1 MFDIVY
7 SLNQVRISSLKQL
20 SKIVQKSGTAPLRFV
35 VQRPCILFNN
45 PVMVST
51 ASTVP
56 APTPTPTPT
65 PSNNVNNRASNPPQP
80 LPNTEEEREVVQET
94 TTTTNAT
101 NNNPTTTIVEETAAS
116 LQNPQTSLLLVQQ
129 QQQQQTPIQTTPTV
143 ATNANTVQTTNPT
156 QATSTASALVSSTR
170 SKFER
175 FEKKI
180 KSSFGGFSPA
190 AVIKITCFF
199 ALFDF
204 TFQNFSVINITFY
217 KSRLIISNFIIV
229 ISKMTKNLTQFSS
242 QLKHNNSQITAAY
255 TTPTTTSYSTSST
268 NVVTSL
274 STNMPKSSSQGNL
287 STASQTP
294 ITVPSQSSQLQQQQ
308 EPMEAVKEATKD
320 QLVLSVSTMSTATA
334 APSPNTLAVNGGPTS
349 TTTAPKLS
357 PNQTVAGAISVAA
370 SPSLPLITHTAS
382 ASNLV
387 EFFCNVSESK
397 MVTFYPCFIRINFN
411 YYMDRCYSRVMI

>member
-1 MFDIVY
+1 MFDIVH

-56 APTPTPTPT
+56 APTPTPTP
-65 PSNNVNNRASNPPQP
+65 SNNVNNRASNPPQP

-94 TTTTNAT
+94 TTTTTTN
-101 NNNPTTTIVEETAAS
+101 NNNPTTIVEEAAAS
-116 LQNPQTSLLLVQQ
+116 LQNPQTSLLLVQQQQ

-190 AVIKITCFF
+190 AVIKIICFF
-199 ALFDF
+199 KIFLHILIPLF
-204 TFQNFSVINITFY
+204 TIQAVILKIYF
-217 KSRLIISNFIIV
+217 FIKI
-229 ISKMTKNLTQFSS
+229 KN
-242 QLKHNNSQITAAY
+242 Y
-255 TTPTTTSYSTSST
+255 
-268 NVVTSL
+268 
-274 STNMPKSSSQGNL
+274 
-287 STASQTP
+287 
-294 ITVPSQSSQLQQQQ
+294 
-308 EPMEAVKEATKD
+308 
-320 QLVLSVSTMSTATA
+320 
-334 APSPNTLAVNGGPTS
+334 
-349 TTTAPKLS
+349 
-357 PNQTVAGAISVAA
+357 
-370 SPSLPLITHTAS
+370 
-382 ASNLV
+382 
-387 EFFCNVSESK
+387 
-397 MVTFYPCFIRINFN
+397 
-411 YYMDRCYSRVMI
+411 

>member
-56 APTPTPTPT
+56 APTPIPTPT
-65 PSNNVNNRASNPPQP
+65 PSNNANNRASNPPQP

-94 TTTTNAT
+94 TTAATTNT
-101 NNNPTTTIVEETAAS
+101 SNPTTTIVEETAAS

-129 QQQQQTPIQTTPTV
+129 QQQTPLQTTPTV
-143 ATNANTVQTTNPT
+143 ATNANIVQSTNPT

-190 AVIKITCFF
+190 AVIKITCF
-199 ALFDF
+199 
-204 TFQNFSVINITFY
+204 
-217 KSRLIISNFIIV
+217 
-229 ISKMTKNLTQFSS
+229 
-242 QLKHNNSQITAAY
+242 
-255 TTPTTTSYSTSST
+255 
-268 NVVTSL
+268 
-274 STNMPKSSSQGNL
+274 
-287 STASQTP
+287 
-294 ITVPSQSSQLQQQQ
+294 
-308 EPMEAVKEATKD
+308 
-320 QLVLSVSTMSTATA
+320 
-334 APSPNTLAVNGGPTS
+334 
-349 TTTAPKLS
+349 
-357 PNQTVAGAISVAA
+357 
-370 SPSLPLITHTAS
+370 
-382 ASNLV
+382 
-387 EFFCNVSESK
+387 
-397 MVTFYPCFIRINFN
+397 
-411 YYMDRCYSRVMI
+411 

>member
-56 APTPTPTPT
+56 APTPTP
-65 PSNNVNNRASNPPQP
+65 SNNANNRVSNPPQP

-94 TTTTNAT
+94 TTTTTTANAT

-129 QQQQQTPIQTTPTV
+129 QQQTPLQTTPIVT
-143 ATNANTVQTTNPT
+143 TNANTVQTTNPT

-190 AVIKITCFF
+190 AVIKITCFLKYF
-199 ALFDF
+199 CPFLISLFK
-204 TFQNFSVINITFY
+204 I
-217 KSRLIISNFIIV
+217 
-229 ISKMTKNLTQFSS
+229 
-242 QLKHNNSQITAAY
+242 
-255 TTPTTTSYSTSST
+255 
-268 NVVTSL
+268 
-274 STNMPKSSSQGNL
+274 
-287 STASQTP
+287 
-294 ITVPSQSSQLQQQQ
+294 
-308 EPMEAVKEATKD
+308 
-320 QLVLSVSTMSTATA
+320 
-334 APSPNTLAVNGGPTS
+334 
-349 TTTAPKLS
+349 
-357 PNQTVAGAISVAA
+357 
-370 SPSLPLITHTAS
+370 
-382 ASNLV
+382 
-387 EFFCNVSESK
+387 
-397 MVTFYPCFIRINFN
+397 
-411 YYMDRCYSRVMI
+411 